1 MSLKQSFVQAA
12 SLAYIAAASAI
23 IELKEG
29 DDPVE
34 KMTEYDYAVI
44 SFYNSEEWSVA
55 VDQLMEGAK
64 AELEKMIK
72 SGKSSARNSLGWF
85 RVDIEKHPELSFE
98 EEAFPDQL
106 VVSNKSGLKRYL
118 HYEEMYETKAE
129 DEAHLALIIKEL
141 TGDFVEPINCSDIQ
155 AEMRHHYDEV
165 VYMGPKKEI
174 EEGGSLALFEELA
187 KVDRYNFDDQ
197 RAGFYYVEDS
207 ACRTEHDLDD
217 DKNYIVFFN
226 GENSIWNHIEVT
238 PDSVNF
244 EQLMFTLNTSIVKGT
259 ARWSQRSYSALFD
272 FLMTGI
278 VYLMPEDALSNV
290 VLTMKDW
297 RVALMA
303 KVIEWTQ
310 ENDSMFIPVIQ
321 DWDADDEEGMLI
333 PSMANL
339 LGATKEDLPHLYLYH
354 PLSGKA
360 VPYPDKLDDINN
372 FSPELIM
379 AWAEKTNLSVEV
391 DHFAEEITHL
401 DEHILEE
408 GATDEEKAELEAWKK
423 EEREHLEASITEYK
437 VALKEA
443 KKIFDEV
450 HADLKVKNEFAEKLD
465 EHLEVSEGH
474 MTRIEQAI
482 MEEL

>member
-1 MSLKQSFVQAA
+1 
-12 SLAYIAAASAI
+12 
-23 IELKEG
+23 
-29 DDPVE
+29 
-34 KMTEYDYAVI
+34 
-44 SFYNSEEWSVA
+44 
-55 VDQLMEGAK
+55 
-64 AELEKMIK
+64 
-72 SGKSSARNSLGWF
+72 
-85 RVDIEKHPELSFE
+85 
-98 EEAFPDQL
+98 
-106 VVSNKSGLKRYL
+106 
-118 HYEEMYETKAE
+118 MYETKAE

-141 TGDFVEPINCSDIQ
+141 TGDFVEPITCSDIQ

-174 EEGGSLALFEELA
+174 EEGGSLELFEQLA

-197 RAGFYYVEDS
+197 RAGFYYTEDA

-217 DKNYIVFFN
+217 EKSYIVFFN

-238 PDSVNF
+238 PDTVNF

-272 FLMTGI
+272 FYMTGI

-321 DWDADDEEGMLI
+321 DWDVEEEEDMLI
-333 PSMANL
+333 PSMVNL
-339 LGATKEDLPHLYLYH
+339 LGATKEDLPHLYLFH
-354 PLSGKA
+354 PISDKA
-360 VPYPDKLDDINN
+360 VPYPEKLDDINN

-379 AWAEKTNLSVEV
+379 AWAEKTNLSLEV
-391 DHFAEEITHL
+391 DHFAEEIKAL
-401 DEHILEE
+401 DDHIVEE
-408 GATDEEKAELEAWKK
+408 GATDEDKAELEAWKK

-443 KKIFDEV
+443 
-450 HADLKVKNEFAEKLD
+450 
-465 EHLEVSEGH
+465 
-474 MTRIEQAI
+474 
-482 MEEL
+482 